1 MMFESICA
9 TKNRLG
15 RARFQVMDCI
25 SAFSSGLHTLRPG
38 SSPWSLAQNPAF
50 FTSCAPFSR
59 DFNLISY
66 LSS

>member
-1 MMFESICA
+1 
-9 TKNRLG
+9 
-15 RARFQVMDCI
+15 
-25 SAFSSGLHTLRPG
+25 
-38 SSPWSLAQNPAF
+38 LAQNPAF